1 MEEGGADV
9 IIGAHLSISK
19 GYPAA
24 AREAAKLNLDGFQY
38 FTRNP
43 RGGAVRHLSDAEAA
57 AFHQAREEAGLR
69 AVIAHLPYTVNLGSS
84 EPRLAEFA
92 TQVVREDT
100 ERARR
105 LGVELVVTHPGHF
118 GPDGRE
124 AGLERVIRVLK
135 EGLEAEEAGPAFCL
149 ETMAGQGHEIGG
161 TLEELATVIQALG
174 PRVRVGLCLD
184 SAHLLAAGWDLR
196 TWSGIDRLVERIDN
210 LVGWD
215 RVLALHL
222 NDSKAALGS
231 HRDRHEL
238 IGRGQLGRDGVKAI
252 VTHPALGRL
261 PLFLETPVG
270 DYREYAAE
278 AALVRELAGLTK
290 GETKE

>member
-1 MEEGGADV
+1 M
-9 IIGAHLSISK
+9 IIGAHLSISR

-43 RGGAVRHLSDAEAA
+43 RGGAVRHLADEEAA
-57 AFHQAREEAGLR
+57 AFRRAREEAGLR

-84 EPRLAEFA
+84 EPRLVEFA
-92 TQVVREDT
+92 AQVVREDT

-105 LGVELVVTHPGHF
+105 LGAELVVTHPGHF
-118 GPDGRE
+118 GSDGRE
-124 AGLERVIRVLK
+124 AGLERVVRVLQ
-135 EGLEAEEAGPAFCL
+135 EGLGEVEDGPAFCL

-161 TLEELATVIQALG
+161 TLEELAAAIKVLE
-174 PRVRVGLCLD
+174 PVVRVGLCLD
-184 SAHLLAAGWDLR
+184 SAHLFAAGWDLR
-196 TWSGIDRLVERIDN
+196 TWPGIDRLVERIDE

-215 RVLALHL
+215 RVRALHL
-222 NDSKAALGS
+222 NDTKAALGS

-238 IGRGQLGRDGVKAI
+238 IGRGQLGRDGIKAI

-270 DYREYAAE
+270 DYKEYAAE

-290 GETKE
+290 TETKE